1 MSIDFMHTGRF
12 GDVQE
17 LRFQTVKRS
26 DMSCATLL
34 EGQFDDAPEKRF
46 QGDKISN
53 TGSNEVD

>member
-1 MSIDFMHTGRF
+1 MHTGRF